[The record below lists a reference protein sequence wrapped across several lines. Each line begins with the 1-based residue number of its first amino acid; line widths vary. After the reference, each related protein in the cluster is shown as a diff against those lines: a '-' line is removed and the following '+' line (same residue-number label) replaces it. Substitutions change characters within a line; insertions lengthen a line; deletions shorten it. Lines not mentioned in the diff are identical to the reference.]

1 MSNSIKH
8 TQFESAKKILLNY
21 RKLQKRLRRMLV
33 ETGAWFLAFLTFF
46 AMIEIVLW
54 IATLFSF

>member
-8 TQFESAKKILLNY
+8 TQLEDAKKILLNY

-46 AMIEIVLW
+46 AMIEVVLW
-54 IATLFSF
+54 IAASL

>member
-8 TQFESAKKILLNY
+8 SRFENAKQILLNY
-21 RKLQKRLRRMLV
+21 RKLHGRLGRMLV

>member
-8 TQFESAKKILLNY
+8 TQLEDAKKILLNY

-46 AMIEIVLW
+46 AMIEMVLW
-54 IATLFSF
+54 IAASL

>member
-8 TQFESAKKILLNY
+8 TQLQNAKQILLSY
-21 RKLQKRLRRMLV
+21 RKLQGHLRRMLV

-54 IATLFSF
+54 IAASF

>member
-8 TQFESAKKILLNY
+8 TQFEDAKKILLNY
-21 RKLQKRLRRMLV
+21 RKLHKRLGRMLV

-46 AMIEIVLW
+46 AMIEMVLW
-54 IATLFSF
+54 IAASL